1 MSAPPDDPSDIV
13 NYLRSVSAI
22 EAYLRGA
29 VLEDDPKYLAFA
41 RICAALAVRRWRIEN
56 LPPELRLAL
65 DPALIDAV
73 QRMSSASEP
82 APRKARRARRVSAA

>member
-1 MSAPPDDPSDIV
+1 MSVPPDDPSDVV

-29 VLEDDPKYLAFA
+29 VLEDDPAYLAFA
-41 RICAALAVRRWRIEN
+41 RLCAALAIKRWRIDN

-73 QRMSSASEP
+73 QRLSSASER
-82 APRKARRARRVSAA
+82 APRRARRVGVA